1 MLKGWTFENSR
12 PILSYCQHT
21 HPLVDV
27 HKLRRAGLDLACVWH
42 LPIGHIRCGTYPR
55 RLMHDR
61 ALICQFLFFYPL
73 KVRVLI
79 RDFVRRSPPRRLYY
93 LLLISSR
100 AADLLACDYW
110 LRCLAHCLK
119 VVDLPRSLL
128 AIICLYAFH
137 FIIIN
142 LF

>member
-27 HKLRRAGLDLACVWH
+27 HKLRRVGIDLACVRH
-42 LPIGHIRCGTYPR
+42 LPIGHIRCRTYPR
-55 RLMHDR
+55 RLLHYR

-73 KVRVLI
+73 KVRVPI
-79 RDFVRRSPPRRLYY
+79 GDFVRRCPPRRLYY
-93 LLLISSR
+93 LLLICSG
-100 AADLLACDYW
+100 AADLLASDYW
-110 LRCLAHCLK
+110 LRCLTYCLR
-119 VVDLPRSLL
+119 VMDLPRSLL

-137 FIIIN
+137 FIIIS